1 MFSDPQFWVFI
12 AFIIFVGAIFNPV
25 RKILSTGLDTKIKE
39 IKESIN
45 QAEKVKNDSQVTLS
59 EIKKR
64 QNEVKDTINSINQE
78 AKDKIKRIESNAN
91 AKLKEQIDKRNAS
104 ASLKIDQIT
113 RDAKTEIQQYIIQTA
128 ITATID
134 ILKKKL
140 NDQEKQKL
148 INQSINE
155 LSSIN
160 IN

>member
-25 RKILSTGLDTKIKE
+25 RKTLFTSLDNKIKE
-39 IKESIN
+39 IKENIN

-91 AKLKEQIDKRNAS
+91 AKLKEQIDKRNAL

-113 RDAKTEIQQYIIQTA
+113 RDAKIEIQQYIIQTV

-148 INQSINE
+148 INLSINE
-155 LSSIN
+155 LNSITTN
-160 IN
+160 

>member
-25 RKILSTGLDTKIKE
+25 RKTLFTKLDNKIKE
-39 IKESIN
+39 IKEKIN

-64 QNEVKDTINSINQE
+64 QNEVKDTIKSINQE
-78 AKDKIKRIESNAN
+78 TKDKIKRIESNAN

-113 RDAKTEIQQYIIQTA
+113 RDAKIEIQQYIIQTA

-148 INQSINE
+148 INLSINE
-155 LSSIN
+155 LNSVTIN
-160 IN
+160 